1 MQVAFILLFLV
12 FSSIEISKRRNI
24 DKDVVAVDYDHG
36 KCNDGNDG
44 DDDDGDDDGD
54 DDDGDDE
61 GDDDG
66 DVNCTDDDVDDVL
79 NDNNVKIKQ
88 NTPKL

>member
-24 DKDVVAVDYDHG
+24 DKDVVAVDYDYG
-36 KCNDGNDG
+36 KCN
-44 DDDDGDDDGD
+44 DGDDDGD
-54 DDDGDDE
+54 DDDGDDN

-66 DVNCTDDDVDDVL
+66 DDKCTDDDGDDVY